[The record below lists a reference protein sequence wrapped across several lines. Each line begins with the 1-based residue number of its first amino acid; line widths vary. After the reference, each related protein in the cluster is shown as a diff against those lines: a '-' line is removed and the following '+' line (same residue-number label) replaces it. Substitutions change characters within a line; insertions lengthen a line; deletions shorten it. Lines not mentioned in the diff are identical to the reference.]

1 MFNMKRSFDFEK
13 QINQNQIENEMDL
26 ERALATERK
35 LRIMAKEDETFE
47 IHWKKLRDAIYEYE
61 QKNWSN
67 IENITEERIRQ
78 SDQAQIIVE
87 QEESFLFKR
96 KSLIRSSL
104 KSLKLTQQ
112 DLGEILGHSSK
123 TYMSELM
130 NGICPFSLKDLIIIH
145 KLLNIKMNDLVP
157 VFLSETEQ
165 VNVNANL
172 KMVNKRRTNPKLLP
186 LSI

>member
-1 MFNMKRSFDFEK
+1 MKTSFDFEK
-13 QINQNQIENEMDL
+13 LFNQNQIENEMDL
-26 ERALATERK
+26 ERALVAERK
-35 LRIMAKEDETFE
+35 LRIMAKEDQKFE
-47 IHWKKLRDAIYEYE
+47 IIRKNLRDSIYEYE

-67 IENITEERIRQ
+67 IEKITDERIRQ

-96 KSLIRSSL
+96 KSLIRSNL

-112 DLGEILGHSSK
+112 DLGVILGHSSK

-130 NGICPFSLKDLIIIH
+130 NGICPFPLKDLIIIH

-157 VFLSETEQ
+157 VFLSENEQ
-165 VNVNANL
+165 VTINANL
-172 KMVNKRRTNPKLLP
+172 NKVNNRRTNPKLQP
-186 LSI
+186 LSY

>member
-1 MFNMKRSFDFEK
+1 MKTSFDFEK
-13 QINQNQIENEMDL
+13 LFNQNQIENEMDL
-26 ERALATERK
+26 ERALVAERK
-35 LRIMAKEDETFE
+35 LRIMAKEDQKFE
-47 IHWKKLRDAIYEYE
+47 IIRKKLRDSIYEYE

-112 DLGEILGHSSK
+112 DLGVILGHSSK

-130 NGICPFSLKDLIIIH
+130 NGICPFPLKDLIIIH
-145 KLLNIKMNDLVP
+145 KLLKIKMNDLVP
-157 VFLSETEQ
+157 VFLSGTEQ
-165 VNVNANL
+165 ATININL
-172 KMVNKRRTNPKLLP
+172 KKVNNHRTSPKLQP